1 MSNHFKIFIRTVMMA
16 LILLESGVFCDAQMQ
31 DLKAP
36 PQDVKPMGDAAS
48 IANAE
53 SEDELADTRDPFAS
67 SLPIKSETKVVPLST
82 EGQNPSQP
90 GPGEGFDYS
99 SLKITGVVWGSDKPK
114 AIINDDVV
122 GVGSVVNGAEI
133 MAINA
138 DGILFRYKDQDYLM
152 KRRGQAGNAKPD
164 TNAEN
169 QPVQQKN
176 EAVNKTSVNEAVNKT
191 SVNEARGDNG
201 KF

>member
-1 MSNHFKIFIRTVMMA
+1 MSNHFKTLIGAVMMA
-16 LILLESGVFCDAQMQ
+16 LTLLESGAFSDAQMQ
-31 DLKAP
+31 NLKTQ

-48 IANAE
+48 IANTD
-53 SEDELADTRDPFAS
+53 SEDELADTRDPFVS

-90 GPGEGFDYS
+90 GPGEAFDYA
-99 SLKITGVVWGSDKPK
+99 SLKITGVVWGSDKPN

-138 DGILFRYKDQDYLM
+138 DGILFRYKDQNYFM
-152 KRRGQAGNAKPD
+152 KRQGQAGNAKSY
-164 TNAEN
+164 TNAAN
-169 QPVQQKN
+169 QPDQQKN
-176 EAVNKTSVNEAVNKT
+176 AAVNKT
-191 SVNEARGDNG
+191 SVNEARGDNE